1 MRAFSDRLSPWY
13 AKPLFGLL
21 TDGVSLWGYR
31 VKSYLLLCYAL
42 AAVLLLGAGLTGI
55 SSFTGLL
62 AIALLVSISIA
73 FSDVLAD
80 KWMVVRGKAAGNTAL
95 LQATQWTAAGLGGAS
110 AYYLGGILA
119 QDGQLSL
126 AIGLSAIAPLL
137 GLVAV
142 PLWLREE
149 RDHQP
154 ARNLRASL
162 GALWRAAQTR
172 RFLGVAI
179 FLVLLEICPTPPAIF
194 YQRDTLGF
202 ETDFIGALAAVQFV
216 GMGGGALLFGGWARH
231 LRRGWLLN
239 VIVACS
245 ALATLSL
252 AAMTDA
258 RSAMLIYFFVG
269 FTDII
274 ARLGVLEL
282 SVQVCPLKA
291 EGTTYALLIS
301 LANLA
306 MLLGFVGGGWL
317 YDLGLP
323 FPQLAI
329 LGAGLTALCWL
340 ALPALRLKQ
349 I

>member
-1 MRAFSDRLSPWY
+1 MSRQSRALLSLLAVCYLVQAYTSNPGLAALPIVLHLKEILGLDAAQVASFQAIAFLPWY

-258 RSAMLIYFFVG
+258 RSAMLIYF
-269 FTDII
+269 
-274 ARLGVLEL
+274 L
-282 SVQVCPLKA
+282 SVSPTSSRAWVCW
-291 EGTTYALLIS
+291 S
-301 LANLA
+301 
-306 MLLGFVGGGWL
+306 
-317 YDLGLP
+317 
-323 FPQLAI
+323 
-329 LGAGLTALCWL
+329 
-340 ALPALRLKQ
+340 
-349 I
+349 